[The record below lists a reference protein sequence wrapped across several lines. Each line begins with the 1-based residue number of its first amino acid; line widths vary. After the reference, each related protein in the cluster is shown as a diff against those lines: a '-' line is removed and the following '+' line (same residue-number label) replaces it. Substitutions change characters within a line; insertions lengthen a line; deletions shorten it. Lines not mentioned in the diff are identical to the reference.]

1 MTDLKDRILKREK
14 RSMERYKEER
24 ETFEKV
30 MGTPKINVSVELPKG
45 YEDKR
50 EEFLDLQKEESFLK
64 DADRALGR
72 VVKKHL
78 KRIEEKAKKEKTDE
92 SEDKD

>member
-1 MTDLKDRILKREK
+1 MMGLRERILKREK

-45 YEDKR
+45 YEDRR
-50 EEFLDLQKEESFLK
+50 EDFLDLEKEKSFLK
-64 DADRALGR
+64 DANRALGR

-78 KRIEEKAKKEKTDE
+78 KMKEKAEKEKAAESKDE
-92 SEDKD
+92 Q